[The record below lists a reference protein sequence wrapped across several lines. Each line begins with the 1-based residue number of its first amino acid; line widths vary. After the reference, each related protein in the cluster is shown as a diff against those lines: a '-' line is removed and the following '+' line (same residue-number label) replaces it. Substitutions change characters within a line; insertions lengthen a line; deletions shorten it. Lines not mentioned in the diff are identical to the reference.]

1 MFNSNQAFL
10 LVQKLKSAPKGFPLG
25 VKAKIEKIFSMWPK
39 LLINAEL
46 YSLVLGPSLKK
57 AQTLKH
63 TSLLI
68 SIVPNCKFF
77 YYYYYYYYY
86 Y

>member
-10 LVQKLKSAPKGFPLG
+10 LVQKLKSAPKGFTLG
-25 VKAKIEKIFSMWPK
+25 VKAKIEKI

-46 YSLVLGPSLKK
+46 YSLVLDPSLTK

-63 TSLLI
+63 TSFLI
-68 SIVPNCKFF
+68 SIVPNCKF